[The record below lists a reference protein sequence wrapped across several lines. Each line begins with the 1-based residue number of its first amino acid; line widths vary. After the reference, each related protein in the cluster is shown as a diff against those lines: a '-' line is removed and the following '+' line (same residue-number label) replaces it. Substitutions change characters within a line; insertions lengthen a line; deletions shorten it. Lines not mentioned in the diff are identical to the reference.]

1 MDRIRVKSVL
11 TDGRVALW
19 DRHPEHPGGEV
30 FIADGEVHE
39 VARTPAVEQ
48 RIRDGSLVVVPDV
61 TAGEGTARRAPT
73 SNDAFQPAPVP
84 RRRGK

>member
-1 MDRIRVKSVL
+1 MDRIRVRSVL

-19 DRHPEHPGGEV
+19 DRHPEQPGGEV
-30 FIADGEVHE
+30 FITDAAVHE
-39 VARTPAVEQ
+39 VARTQAVEQ

-61 TAGEGTARRAPT
+61 GDRAGASPAPT
-73 SNDAFQPAPVP
+73 DVKASPPAAVPP